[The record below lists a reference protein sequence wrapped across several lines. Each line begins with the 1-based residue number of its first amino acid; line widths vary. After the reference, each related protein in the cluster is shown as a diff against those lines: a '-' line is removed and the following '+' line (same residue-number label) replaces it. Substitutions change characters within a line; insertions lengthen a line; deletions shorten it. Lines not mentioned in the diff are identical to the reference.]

1 MGYAVRIYELFK
13 GFGEEQARVLAE
25 FVEQVESR
33 KAASSAELKETEL
46 KLHKEIELVRK
57 ELKETE
63 LRLQKEI
70 EQVKKEL
77 KETELRLQKEIGETK
92 ATLIKW
98 MFAFW
103 TGQIIAI
110 AGLMRLFLK

>member
-1 MGYAVRIYELFK
+1 MGYAIRIYEVFRSI
-13 GFGEEQARVLAE
+13 GEEQARILAE
-25 FVEQVESR
+25 FVEHIESK
-33 KAASSAELKETEL
+33 KAATSE
-46 KLHKEIELVRK
+46 

-70 EQVKKEL
+70 KETELRLQKEIELVRKEL

-110 AGLMRLFLK
+110 AGLLRLFLK